1 MLHLST
7 EGHADTRRGEEV
19 GRTGMFSRSCSSASL
34 RTYALPVFFF
44 LPSTI
49 DLRVWSGDSFKQVSC
64 GVSRWVSSESYV
76 QVKVRVGSA
85 PHTPISEI
93 LLTSVSAMSR
103 YYMAATGVYGW
114 RGRVSSSRG
123 GGGARQGF
131 GLKDGVQGAGTT
143 LCRNGLAET
152 IR

>member
-1 MLHLST
+1 MLYLST
-7 EGHADTRRGEEV
+7 EGHADTPRGEEV
-19 GRTGMFSRSCSSASL
+19 GRTVMFSRSCSSASL

-85 PHTPISEI
+85 PHTLEHPDLGDTTHFCFGHVSLLYGCYWCLWMERTCVVEQRWWGSEARI
-93 LLTSVSAMSR
+93 RIKRWCTRCRYYAMS
-103 YYMAATGVYGW
+103 
-114 RGRVSSSRG
+114 
-123 GGGARQGF
+123 
-131 GLKDGVQGAGTT
+131 
-143 LCRNGLAET
+143 
-152 IR
+152 